1 MSENYTLYNYKC
13 SDKGLLLPI
22 VNEFTWAIWARAFVY
37 FAGLLYCFLG
47 VAIIAD
53 IFMCS
58 IEKITSKTKKI
69 ILSSTKAEEPEV
81 IEVKI
86 WNDTVANLTL
96 MALGS
101 SAPEILLSV
110 IEICGK
116 GFESGELGPGT
127 IVGSAAFNLLV
138 ITAVCITCPQNEE
151 IRQIKSI
158 KVFAVTA
165 FFSIFAYL
173 WMLII
178 LEGTSKDIIEIWEA
192 VLTFAMFPILVI
204 LAYIMDKDICPGF
217 KKKKEK
223 GETLELALSS
233 ADKPFTGGKMDKE
246 GLINFIK
253 DIKKYPGLSEE
264 DAACLAANRLV
275 DEQHHSRMWYRV
287 GAIRSIS
294 GGRKAKPQM
303 SDKLK
308 EVYNAIENEDN
319 HVVSNS
325 VPIKDRKDVTII
337 EFNAASCAVMED
349 IGKVS
354 IKVRRHGMLTNQ
366 VRCRIETIDG
376 TAVVD
381 EDYKQL
387 KEELEFSI
395 KSCSFHLK
403 TKKGRDP
410 VNFIKYT
417 FVFFT
422 EPGILQFKK
431 RGFLVKESCGTAVIP
446 VIRKNGADGVIS
458 ATWKTIDQTAVNT
471 KDFTGGEGIITFQHA
486 EIEKNIEIPI
496 HDDFN
501 PEKDEHFEIELTEPK
516 GGAVIGQISRTTV
529 TIANDDDFNSIL
541 GRLMVMTNANIDSLR
556 IESDTW
562 MGQLRD
568 AMNVNGGDIE
578 NASRQDYI
586 LHFLT
591 FGWKVI
597 YFEIVENVPSSSN
610 DSAFLNCILII
621 FAFLPPVSILGGWL
635 TFFTSLGMIGML
647 TAIVGD
653 LATIFGCLVGLKD
666 SVTAITFV
674 ALGTSLPDLFA
685 SKLAAAQEKYAD
697 NAIGNVTG
705 SNSVNVFLGLGL
717 PWLIASIYWKAKDKP
732 FNVPAGSLSFSV
744 SCYAVTAFLCIVLLM
759 LRRFCSCF
767 GRGELGG
774 PKKLQYASAIFLL
787 FLWVMY
793 ILLTSLQAYDHIKLG

>member
-138 ITAVCITCPQNEE
+138 ITAVCITL
-151 IRQIKSI
+151 
-158 KVFAVTA
+158 FAVTA

-223 GETLELALSS
+223 GETLELALCMTLKNTQ
-233 ADKPFTGGKMDKE
+233 DCQKKM
-246 GLINFIK
+246 
-253 DIKKYPGLSEE
+253 
-264 DAACLAANRLV
+264 
-275 DEQHHSRMWYRV
+275 QHASLR
-287 GAIRSIS
+287 I
-294 GGRKAKPQM
+294 
-303 SDKLK
+303 
-308 EVYNAIENEDN
+308 VYNAIENEDN

-366 VRCRIETIDG
+366 VRCSWSFCQMKPKKTVHVEIVNDNQWEPDETFFMKIMIDPKDVNEVILGRISIMEITILND
-376 TAVVD
+376 D
-381 EDYKQL
+381 
-387 KEELEFSI
+387 
-395 KSCSFHLK
+395 
-403 TKKGRDP
+403 
-410 VNFIKYT
+410 
-417 FVFFT
+417 

-591 FGWKVI
+591 FGWK
-597 YFEIVENVPSSSN
+597 
-610 DSAFLNCILII
+610 II

>member
-138 ITAVCITCPQNEE
+138 ITAVCITL
-151 IRQIKSI
+151 
-158 KVFAVTA
+158 FAVTA

-308 EVYNAIENEDN
+308 EQCQEAIRNLFIASEEDKRAKVYNAIENEDN

-366 VRCRIETIDG
+366 VRCSWSFCQMKPKKTVHVEIVNDNQWEPDETFFMKIMIDPKDVNEVILGRISIMEITILND
-376 TAVVD
+376 D
-381 EDYKQL
+381 
-387 KEELEFSI
+387 
-395 KSCSFHLK
+395 
-403 TKKGRDP
+403 
-410 VNFIKYT
+410 
-417 FVFFT
+417 

-591 FGWKVI
+591 FGWK
-597 YFEIVENVPSSSN
+597 
-610 DSAFLNCILII
+610 II

>member
-387 KEELEFSI
+387 KEELEF
-395 KSCSFHLK
+395 L
-403 TKKGRDP
+403 P
-410 VNFIKYT
+410 NE
-417 FVFFT
+417 T
-422 EPGILQFKK
+422 EKNQPGILQFKK

-717 PWLIASIYWKAKDKP
+717 PWLIASIYWKAKVCIHFNIFDKP

>member
-387 KEELEFSI
+387 KEELEF
-395 KSCSFHLK
+395 L
-403 TKKGRDP
+403 P
-410 VNFIKYT
+410 NE
-417 FVFFT
+417 T
-422 EPGILQFKK
+422 EKNQPGILQFKK

>member
-387 KEELEFSI
+387 KEELEF
-395 KSCSFHLK
+395 L
-403 TKKGRDP
+403 P
-410 VNFIKYT
+410 NE
-417 FVFFT
+417 T
-422 EPGILQFKK
+422 EKNQPGILQFKK

-529 TIANDDDFNSIL
+529 TIANDD
-541 GRLMVMTNANIDSLR
+541 GKLMVMTNANIDSLR

>member
-138 ITAVCITCPQNEE
+138 ITAVCITL
-151 IRQIKSI
+151 
-158 KVFAVTA
+158 FAVTA

-223 GETLELALSS
+223 GETLEL
-233 ADKPFTGGKMDKE
+233 
-246 GLINFIK
+246 

-325 VPIKDRKDVTII
+325 VPIKDRKD
-337 EFNAASCAVMED
+337 D

-387 KEELEFSI
+387 KEELEFLPNETEKNHETFFMKIMIDPKDVNEVILGRISI
-395 KSCSFHLK
+395 MEITILN
-403 TKKGRDP
+403 DD
-410 VNFIKYT
+410 
-417 FVFFT
+417 

-591 FGWKVI
+591 FGWK
-597 YFEIVENVPSSSN
+597 
-610 DSAFLNCILII
+610 II

>member
-387 KEELEFSI
+387 KEELEF
-395 KSCSFHLK
+395 LPNE
-403 TKKGRDP
+403 T
-410 VNFIKYT
+410 
-417 FVFFT
+417 
-422 EPGILQFKK
+422 
-431 RGFLVKESCGTAVIP
+431 
-446 VIRKNGADGVIS
+446 
-458 ATWKTIDQTAVNT
+458 
-471 KDFTGGEGIITFQHA
+471 
-486 EIEKNIEIPI
+486 EKNR
-496 HDDFN
+496 
-501 PEKDEHFEIELTEPK
+501 
-516 GGAVIGQISRTTV
+516 SR
-529 TIANDDDFNSIL
+529 
-541 GRLMVMTNANIDSLR
+541 
-556 IESDTW
+556 
-562 MGQLRD
+562 
-568 AMNVNGGDIE
+568 
-578 NASRQDYI
+578 
-586 LHFLT
+586 
-591 FGWKVI
+591 
-597 YFEIVENVPSSSN
+597 
-610 DSAFLNCILII
+610 
-621 FAFLPPVSILGGWL
+621 
-635 TFFTSLGMIGML
+635 
-647 TAIVGD
+647 
-653 LATIFGCLVGLKD
+653 
-666 SVTAITFV
+666 
-674 ALGTSLPDLFA
+674 
-685 SKLAAAQEKYAD
+685 
-697 NAIGNVTG
+697 
-705 SNSVNVFLGLGL
+705 
-717 PWLIASIYWKAKDKP
+717 
-732 FNVPAGSLSFSV
+732 
-744 SCYAVTAFLCIVLLM
+744 
-759 LRRFCSCF
+759 
-767 GRGELGG
+767 
-774 PKKLQYASAIFLL
+774 
-787 FLWVMY
+787 
-793 ILLTSLQAYDHIKLG
+793 